1 MLKFVCTVLA
11 YTVVTCPVARHRIV
25 AQAVLAVTNAQ
36 LRCTNHTQL
45 KALPTENNSSL
56 ATDTAGHV
64 HLIIGDLYSYTTRI
78 MSWLA
83 TIPYPRSSI
92 QQFLPLSSL

>member
-1 MLKFVCTVLA
+1 LHSDGLHCSEISSAETQA
-11 YTVVTCPVARHRIV
+11 VV
-25 AQAVLAVTNAQ
+25 QAVLAVTNAQ

-45 KALPTENNSSL
+45 KALRTENNSSL

-64 HLIIGDLYSYTTRI
+64 HLIIGDLHSYTTRI

-83 TIPYPRSSI
+83 TVPYPRSSLH
-92 QQFLPLSSL
+92 QFPPHSSLSI